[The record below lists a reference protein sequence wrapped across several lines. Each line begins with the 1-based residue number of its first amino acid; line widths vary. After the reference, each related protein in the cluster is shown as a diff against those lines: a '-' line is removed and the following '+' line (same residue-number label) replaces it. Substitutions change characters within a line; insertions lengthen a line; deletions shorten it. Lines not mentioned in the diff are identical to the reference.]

1 MDNGI
6 ESLTTAM
13 LGMALD
19 AASLRHQA
27 ISANIANVQT
37 QGYVSLRVSFED
49 QLEAARRSLY
59 ERGSIDQTSLTSVR
73 PRLEPALDMDGQALP
88 LQLDDQ
94 VAQMTVNAV
103 QYQAL
108 LKGLSRH
115 LSLQMI
121 AASDGKK

>member
-1 MDNGI
+1 MNNGI
-6 ESLTTAM
+6 ESLTTTM

-27 ISANIANVQT
+27 ISANIANMHT
-37 QGYVSLRVSFED
+37 QDYVGLRVNFES
-49 QLEAARRSLY
+49 QLEAARHSLN
-59 ERGSIDQTSLTSVR
+59 ERGAVDPSSLRSVR
-73 PRLEPALDMDGQALP
+73 PYLEPAVDMDGQALP

-94 VAQMTVNAV
+94 VAQMTGNAV

-115 LSLQMI
+115 LSLQML

>member
-1 MDNGI
+1 MNNGI
-6 ESLTTAM
+6 ESLTTTM

-27 ISANIANVQT
+27 ISANIANMQT
-37 QGYVSLRVSFED
+37 LGYVGLRVNFES
-49 QLEAARRSLY
+49 QLEAARHSLD
-59 ERGSIDQTSLTSVR
+59 ERGAVDPFSLRSVR
-73 PRLEPALDMDGQALP
+73 PYLEPAVDMDGQALP

-94 VAQMTVNAV
+94 VAQMTGNAV

-115 LSLQMI
+115 LSLQMM